1 MPINPVVA
9 VLPVPAAVAQ
19 VDLPQSGGSMA
30 SALAQAVLQAEAATT
45 IANSAASLS
54 GLDAISQIAANA
66 GAKPKPRAPRREE
79 GSDREPIDERRASLQ
94 ERARRNPLLNLF

>member
-9 VLPVPAAVAQ
+9 VIPVPQAVAQ
-19 VDLPQSGGSMA
+19 LDLPQSGGSMA
-30 SALAQAVLQAEAATT
+30 SALSQAVEQAETATM

-66 GAKPKPRAPRREE
+66 GAKPKPRALPREE
-79 GSDREPIDERRASLQ
+79 GAEREPIDERRASLA
-94 ERARRNPLLNLF
+94 ERARRHPLLNLF